1 MGGGQRL
8 YNMRNKTVYIGVQ
21 EAATILS
28 VSPRTITRYI
38 DAGHLDAGTLPGGA
52 LRLSR
57 VQVLRC
63 VKPLPRK
70 EAQP

>member
-1 MGGGQRL
+1 
-8 YNMRNKTVYIGVQ
+8 MRTTKAVYIGVT
-21 EAATILS
+21 EAANILS
-28 VSPRTITRYI
+28 VSPRTISRYI

-63 VKPLPRK
+63 VKPLEKKAKP
-70 EAQP
+70 